1 MRLLIVE
8 DEVLLCDAV
17 AESLRL
23 SGYAVDAVYD
33 GESALEA
40 LVVEPYDLMILDLNL
55 PGVDGLE
62 VLRMLR
68 KEQEYENLRI
78 LILTARSSIDDQVRG
93 LDLGAN
99 DYLTKPFELAELEA
113 RVRSLLRR
121 SFHTASAV
129 LEYGVVR
136 MDSNSRKVYVNKT
149 EVRLT
154 KTETAILEYMLRNQD
169 KVVSQEE
176 LMEHIYDSNV
186 NYFSDVLRVH
196 IHSLRKKLQKV
207 VGYNPILT
215 KIGEGYYMT
224 KPAEE
229 ELL

>member
-78 LILTARSSIDDQVRG
+78 LILTARSSIDDRVRG

-99 DYLTKPFELAELEA
+99 D
-113 RVRSLLRR
+113 
-121 SFHTASAV
+121 
-129 LEYGVVR
+129 
-136 MDSNSRKVYVNKT
+136 
-149 EVRLT
+149 
-154 KTETAILEYMLRNQD
+154 
-169 KVVSQEE
+169 
-176 LMEHIYDSNV
+176 
-186 NYFSDVLRVH
+186 
-196 IHSLRKKLQKV
+196 
-207 VGYNPILT
+207 
-215 KIGEGYYMT
+215 
-224 KPAEE
+224 
-229 ELL
+229 

>member
-1 MRLLIVE
+1 
-8 DEVLLCDAV
+8 
-17 AESLRL
+17 
-23 SGYAVDAVYD
+23 
-33 GESALEA
+33 
-40 LVVEPYDLMILDLNL
+40 
-55 PGVDGLE
+55 
-62 VLRMLR
+62 
-68 KEQEYENLRI
+68 
-78 LILTARSSIDDQVRG
+78 
-93 LDLGAN
+93 
-99 DYLTKPFELAELEA
+99 
-113 RVRSLLRR
+113 
-121 SFHTASAV
+121 
-129 LEYGVVR
+129 
-136 MDSNSRKVYVNKT
+136 
-149 EVRLT
+149 
-154 KTETAILEYMLRNQD
+154 MLRNQD